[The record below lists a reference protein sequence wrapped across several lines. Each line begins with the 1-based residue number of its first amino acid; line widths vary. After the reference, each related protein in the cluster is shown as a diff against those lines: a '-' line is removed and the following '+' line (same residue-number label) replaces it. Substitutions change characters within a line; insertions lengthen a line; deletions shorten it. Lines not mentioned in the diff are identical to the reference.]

1 MRFRIFALVAAAA
14 CGQPAP
20 PAVPPRNVATPSAV
34 VKIARDEPLGWLGLG
49 LQRTRDNGS
58 WIPAASQFGA
68 MTLTDD
74 PLPPKVSVIGVSGP
88 VQTLTVAE
96 SVALK
101 YGCDENTLGVHPLAG
116 PRLPPGAAWVL
127 PPSAP
132 PTWTPV
138 AISVSSTHADPTRHR
153 YTAGSLALELTRK
166 SDTRGRLQIFH
177 DGRQVHDA
185 SFERPEM
192 DGADTAAIDLG
203 EGGPG
208 IPQPI
213 AVWSIAPAGPF
224 LVVMLH
230 PGYEG
235 VTLEPLLVEDTRTRV
250 LEEMSMYL
258 YSCAF

>member
-1 MRFRIFALVAAAA
+1 MRFSILALVTATA
-14 CGQPAP
+14 CGQPAA
-20 PAVPPRNVATPSAV
+20 PAVPPRNVATPGVV
-34 VKIARDEPLGWLGLG
+34 VKIARGEQLGWLGLG
-49 LQRTRDNGS
+49 IHRARDNGS

-68 MTLTDD
+68 LTLTDD
-74 PLPPKVSVIGVSGP
+74 PLPPKVTVIGVSGP
-88 VQTLTVAE
+88 PQLLTVAE
-96 SVALK
+96 SVAIK
-101 YGCDENTLGVHPLAG
+101 YGCDENTLGVHPLTG

-132 PTWTPV
+132 SSWTP
-138 AISVSSTHADPTRHR
+138 AALEIHSTHADPTRHS
-153 YTAGSLALELTRK
+153 YTAGSLAFELTRK
-166 SDTRGRLQIFH
+166 SDVSGRLQIFH
-177 DGRQVHDA
+177 DGLPVHDA

-192 DGADTAAIDLG
+192 DGATTAPIDLG

-235 VTLEPLLVEDTRTRV
+235 VTLEPVLVADTETRV
-250 LEEMSMYL
+250 LEDMSMYL
-258 YSCAF
+258 YTCAF

>member
-1 MRFRIFALVAAAA
+1 MRFSILALVTATA
-14 CGQPAP
+14 CGPPAA
-20 PAVPPRNVATPSAV
+20 PAVPPRNVAAPGVV
-34 VKIARDEPLGWLGLG
+34 VKIERGEPLGWLGLG
-49 LQRTRDNGS
+49 LHRTRDNGS

-68 MTLTDD
+68 LTLTDD
-74 PLPPKVSVIGVSGP
+74 PLPTKVTVIGVSGP
-88 VQTLTVAE
+88 PQVLTVAE
-96 SVALK
+96 SVAIK

-132 PTWTPV
+132 PSWTPAAV
-138 AISVSSTHADPTRHR
+138 AVQSTHADPARHS
-153 YTAGSLALELTRK
+153 YTAGALAFELTRK
-166 SDTRGRLQIFH
+166 GDMRGRLQIFH
-177 DGRQVHDA
+177 DGNQVYDA

-192 DGADTAAIDLG
+192 DGADPAPIDLG

-235 VTLEPLLVEDTRTRV
+235 VTLEPVLVADSETRV
-250 LEEMSMYL
+250 LEDMSMYL
-258 YSCAF
+258 YACAF